1 MNREF
6 SKVVVITGCNTDNPN
21 FQWYWNKIGEKYR
34 VVRVIDWSQNGF
46 SASEQDWYRVVMDS
60 PSPTNFYI
68 HISDC
73 MTIDEFRNNK
83 LTELGINMSGMVS
96 STLPMMPFNT
106 SLNSYFTNSYS
117 SNALYENVIYGYP
130 GLGF

>member
-46 SASEQDWYRVVMDS
+46 NTSEQDWYRVVMDG

-73 MTIDEFRNNK
+73 VTIDEFRNDK
-83 LTELGINMSGMVS
+83 LTELGI
-96 STLPMMPFNT
+96 
-106 SLNSYFTNSYS
+106 Y
-117 SNALYENVIYGYP
+117 
-130 GLGF
+130 